1 MLIARGN
8 FVQMK
13 LNTRCYLYFGSVG
26 LAMILEL
33 LIINYYVQV
42 TGTFNTGLMIILGLL
57 GLVFVFL
64 SNFFVKK
71 TINRIIEMNDYLKN
85 QDCSLRI
92 DNSYDELSELRQSLI
107 EMQRHSEEARLE
119 IEANYRRLQLSNMN
133 LEEKYAQS
141 YTLQLIQEEISRE
154 LDTGQLLVKAA
165 DIIIG
170 VFGCKRCT
178 IYMVDEEHSCL
189 LARAN
194 SGFAVKNK
202 LQSISLE
209 ATSIIARSC
218 VNRKV
223 YTESDA
229 DSEEK
234 ALFYQEN
241 VRSVLTLPLMGRS
254 DCLGTMVIEHEQVN
268 GISKELIDFA
278 RLIAQELS
286 LSAENAYLYEKM
298 RHMAIHDALTGVY
311 NRMYLM
317 DYMAQVFG
325 KRPTTVSVLLMDLD
339 HFKQINDKYG
349 HLTGDLV
356 LKTFTVIV
364 KKLLP
369 EGILARYGG
378 EEFVIVLPEYSQD
391 KAFELAEVIRQ
402 EIGSYPFKTVD
413 GLTITVTMSAGLANY
428 PLVSDHYEG
437 LLQLADEA
445 LYAAKK
451 SGRNRVWICIAPTKG
466 ELLAKG
472 VVG

>member
-1 MLIARGN
+1 
-8 FVQMK
+8 MK
-13 LNTRCYLYFGSVG
+13 LSTRCYLYFGFVA

-33 LIINYYVQV
+33 LVIKYYVQV
-42 TGTFNTGLMIILGLL
+42 IGRFDTGLMFILVLLGLL
-57 GLVFVFL
+57 LIFL

-71 TINRIIEMNDYLKN
+71 TVDRVVEMNQYIKN
-85 QDCSLRI
+85 QDHPLKI
-92 DNSYDELSELRQSLI
+92 DKNRDELSELRQSLI
-107 EMQRHSEEARLE
+107 EMQRSSEETRLE
-119 IEANYRRLQLSNMN
+119 IEANYRKLQLSNMS

-178 IYMVDEEHSCL
+178 IYMLDEENSCL

-194 SGFAVKNK
+194 SGFAVGNKSKN
-202 LQSISLE
+202 IPLE
-209 ATSIIARSC
+209 STSIISRSC
-218 VNRKV
+218 MNRKV

-229 DSEEK
+229 NSEEK
-234 ALFYQEN
+234 TLFYQEN

-254 DCLGTMVIEHEQVN
+254 NCLGTMVIEHERTN

-325 KRPTTVSVLLMDLD
+325 KLPVTVSVLLMDLD

-356 LKTFTVIV
+356 LKTFTSIV

-391 KAFELAEVIRQ
+391 RAFELAEVIRQ
-402 EIGSYPFKTVD
+402 EVSAYPFKSVEGLPINVTV
-413 GLTITVTMSAGLANY
+413 SAGLANY

-451 SGRNRVWICIAPTKG
+451 SGRNRVWICIAPTKS
-466 ELLAKG
+466 ELSAKG
-472 VVG
+472 VAG